1 MLVTA
6 LLALL
11 GACSRD
17 NPDVESLLGPGPP
30 VEQRTAARHMVSAAH
45 PLAVEIGLD
54 TLRRGGHA
62 VDAAVAVQM
71 ALGFLEAPETGIG
84 GGGFLLLR
92 DASTGEL
99 QFFDGRETAPAAAT
113 PDRFTLFGRPLPLW
127 ATVPS
132 GRAVGVP
139 GLVAMLGEA
148 HAAHGR
154 LPWSELLQ
162 PTIALAR
169 AGVDMPARLQRQ
181 VAEDPSLW
189 LFGDMRR
196 YFVAQA
202 RAEPPRLRNPA
213 LADTLAA
220 LAEQGPA
227 HLYHGDIAEAIVAR
241 AAGRWPWPGDLGRD
255 DLADYRAQLRDPIC
269 SPYRRWIVC
278 GAPPPSSGGIA
289 LAQIL
294 GVLEHFP
301 MADYGPDSAIGIHL
315 IAEASR
321 LAFADRERHVGDPDH
336 IDVPVTGL
344 ADRDYL
350 RARAALIDPN
360 KAMSRALPGEP
371 GQAAV
376 IREAGHAMQAE
387 RGGTSH
393 FSVVDAQGNMVALTS
408 SIEAPFGARMM
419 TDGFLL
425 NNQLT
430 DFSFS
435 AERHRHPHPN
445 AVGPGKRPRSSMSPV
460 IVLERD
466 GTPRLVLGSRGGSR
480 IIGHVARTL
489 IAMLDWDMDIQHAI
503 ALPNFVHR
511 GDRLELER
519 GSPIVRHR
527 RALEA
532 LGHEV
537 AEVRMTS
544 GLHGIERIAEGWRGG
559 ADPRQ
564 DGVARGD

>member
-1 MLVTA
+1 MLTVA
-6 LLALL
+6 LLPLL

-17 NPDVESLLGPGPP
+17 NPDAELRVAPSPP
-30 VEQRTAARHMVSAAH
+30 VEQRTAARHMVSAPH

-54 TLRRGGHA
+54 MLRRGGHA

-113 PDRFTLFGRPLPLW
+113 PDRFTLFGQPLPLW
-127 ATVPS
+127 AAVPS

-154 LPWSELLQ
+154 LAWSTLLQ

-181 VAEDPSLW
+181 IVEDRSLW

-196 YFVAQA
+196 HFVAQA
-202 RAEPPRLRNPA
+202 GAEPARLRNPA
-213 LADTLAA
+213 LANTLAA

-227 HLYHGDIAEAIVAR
+227 HFYRGDITDAIVAR
-241 AAGRWPWPGDLGRD
+241 AADRWPWPGDLSRD
-255 DLADYRAQLRDPIC
+255 DLARYRAPVRDPVC
-269 SPYRRWIVC
+269 SAYRQWIVC

-301 MADYGPDSAIGIHL
+301 MADYGPDSAVGIHL

-321 LAFADRERHVGDPDH
+321 LAFADRERHVGDPDQ
-336 IDVPVTGL
+336 IDVPVAGL
-344 ADRDYL
+344 VDRDYL
-350 RARAALIDPN
+350 RARAALIAPD
-360 KAMSRALPGEP
+360 KAMTRALPGEP

-419 TDGFLL
+419 SGGFLL

-435 AERHRHPHPN
+435 AERHGRPHPN

-489 IAMLDWDMDIQHAI
+489 IAVLDWDMDIQDAI

-519 GSPIVRHR
+519 GTPIVRHR
-527 RALEA
+527 PALET
-532 LGHEV
+532 LGHDV

-544 GLHGIERIAEGWRGG
+544 GLHGIERIDDGWRGG
-559 ADPRQ
+559 ADPRL

>member
-1 MLVTA
+1 MLVFA
-6 LLALL
+6 LLPLL
-11 GACSRD
+11 GACNRN
-17 NPDVESLLGPGPP
+17 NPDAELLLGPSPP

-54 TLRRGGHA
+54 MLRRGGHA

-84 GGGFLLLR
+84 GGGFLLLH
-92 DASTGEL
+92 DASTGAL
-99 QFFDGRETAPAAAT
+99 RFFDGRETAPAAAT

-127 ATVPS
+127 AAAPS
-132 GRAVGVP
+132 GRSVGVP

-169 AGVDMPARLQRQ
+169 TGVDMPARLQRQ
-181 VAEDPSLW
+181 IVEDPSLW

-196 YFVAQA
+196 HFVAQA

-220 LAEQGPA
+220 LAEHGAA
-227 HLYHGDIAEAIVAR
+227 HFYRGDIADAIVAR
-241 AAGRWPWPGDLGRD
+241 AAGGWPWPGDLGRD
-255 DLADYRAQLRDPIC
+255 DLARYRAPMRDPVC
-269 SPYRRWIVC
+269 STYRQWIVC

-321 LAFADRERHVGDPDH
+321 LAFADRERHVGDPDQ
-336 IDVPVTGL
+336 IDVPVAGL

-350 RARAALIDPN
+350 RARAALIAPD
-360 KAMSRALPGEP
+360 KAMTRALPGEP

-408 SIEAPFGARMM
+408 SIEAPFGARRMSG
-419 TDGFLL
+419 GFLL

-435 AERHRHPHPN
+435 AERLGRPHPN

-460 IVLERD
+460 VVLERD

-489 IAMLDWDMDIQHAI
+489 IAVLDWDMDIQDAI

-519 GSPIVRHR
+519 GTPVVRHR
-527 RALEA
+527 PVLEA

-544 GLHGIERIAEGWRGG
+544 GLHGIERIEGGWRGG
-559 ADPRQ
+559 ADPRL